1 MATPA
6 RLTQG
11 PIQPKNLTVSL
22 AKAKATLSAV
32 INSVEQRRIPV
43 TILRRGVPVAQIIP
57 FPDTPAPS
65 LLGSM
70 AGTARVLGDIVNP
83 YMEEWTVGDE

>member
-6 RLTQG
+6 RLTM
-11 PIQPKNLTVSL
+11 PKEATISL
-22 AKAKATLSAV
+22 AKAKATFSAV
-32 INSVEQRRIPV
+32 IDSVEQRRIPI

-65 LLGSM
+65 MLGSM

-83 YMEEWTVGDE
+83 YMDEWTIGHE

>member
-1 MATPA
+1 MATHA
-6 RLTQG
+6 RLTQ
-11 PIQPKNLTVSL
+11 PRAATVSL
-22 AKAKATLSAV
+22 AKAKATFSAV
-32 INSVEQRRIPV
+32 IDNVEQRRIPI

-57 FPDTPAPS
+57 FPDTPEPS

-70 AGTARVLGDIVNP
+70 AGTGRELGDIVTP

>member
-6 RLTQG
+6 RLTQT
-11 PIQPKNLTVSL
+11 QPAAVSL
-22 AKAKATLSAV
+22 AKAKATFSAV
-32 INSVEQRRIPV
+32 IDSVEQRRIPI

-57 FPDTPAPS
+57 FPGTPAPS
-65 LLGSM
+65 IIGSM